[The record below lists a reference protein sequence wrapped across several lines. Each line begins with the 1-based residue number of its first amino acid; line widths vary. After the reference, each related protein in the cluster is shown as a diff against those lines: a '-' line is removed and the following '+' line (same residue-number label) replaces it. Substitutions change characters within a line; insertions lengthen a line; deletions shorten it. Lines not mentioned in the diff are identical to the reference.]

1 MKPSIVEAF
10 EPLFYPKS
18 LAIIGA
24 STEPAKF
31 GNIIL
36 RSIMEIG
43 YRGKIYPV
51 NPEGGV
57 INGLKVYGSLRE
69 IPGDVDFAILTIPA
83 PSIQAALEV
92 CLGIGRI

>member
-1 MKPSIVEAF
+1 MSRSIVEAF

-24 STEPAKF
+24 SAEPAKF

-36 RSIMEIG
+36 RAIMEIG

-57 INGLKVYGSLRE
+57 INGLKVYASLQE
-69 IPGDVDFAILTIPA
+69 IPGDLAFAILK
-83 PSIQAALEV
+83 
-92 CLGIGRI
+92 IGRAHV